1 MRGAVDESGTTVL
14 DETSANQVGA
24 MQALLEDR
32 YFTLSESPR
41 GMTFSA
47 RDCVG
52 QINLRNGSVLNILP
66 EIPGLKTDA
75 DPGRILIEMLYSV
88 FGMETKRED
97 YANLFEF
104 CVKIFI
110 DTVNRLIRRGLRSKY
125 HSVEGN
131 EKAFKG
137 RIMFNEHIRQNF
149 IHKERIYVEY
159 ETYSQDRPENRLIKS
174 TMEALIRRTE
184 DGRNKK
190 GLKSLVAE
198 MEEIPSS
205 DDVDRDFSRCVM
217 DRNMVDYE
225 GPMVWCNIF
234 LKGMGLAGASGTPLP
249 FALLI
254 KADALFGAYV
264 ARKSSVRRE
273 DGSFLIKYGADI
285 RTDGGSS
292 GVSVITI
299 DLDWSFYNRVKNTTE
314 RDAEMMFMS
323 APGYRVIPRAI
334 GTDRLMAMARSYL
347 ADSLV

>member
-1 MRGAVDESGTTVL
+1 MKGAVDESGSTVL
-14 DETSANQVGA
+14 DETGANQISA
-24 MQALLEDR
+24 MSALMDDSP
-32 YFTLSESPR
+32 FVLSESPR
-41 GMTFSA
+41 GITFSA
-47 RDCVG
+47 RGCIG
-52 QINLRNGSVLNILP
+52 QVSLRDGSVLNILP
-66 EIPGLKTDA
+66 DIPGLKTDA
-75 DPGRILIEMLYSV
+75 GPGKVLIEMLYSV

-110 DTVNRLIRRGLRSKY
+110 DTVNSLIRRGLRSKY

-131 EKAFKG
+131 EKSFKG

-159 ETYSQDRPENRLIKS
+159 ETYSQNRPENRLIKS
-174 TMEALIRRTE
+174 TMEALIRRTG

-205 DDVDRDFSRCVM
+205 DDIDRDFGRCVM

-234 LKGMGLAGASGTPLP
+234 LRGMGLGGSSGTPLP
-249 FALLI
+249 YALLI
-254 KADALFGAYV
+254 RSDVLFGAYV
-264 ARKSSVRRE
+264 ARKSSARRE
-273 DGSFLIKYGADI
+273 DGSSLIKYGADI
-285 RTDGGSS
+285 RADGGSS

-299 DLDWSFYNRVKNTTE
+299 DLDWSFYNRVKNSTE
-314 RDAEMMFMS
+314 RDAEMLFMS

-334 GTDRLMAMARSYL
+334 GTDRVKAMARSYL
-347 ADSLV
+347 ADALA